1 VDDLRAVPITT
12 GAQIT
17 ALRML
22 RAVLAGGPVPVPDA
36 REMLPVLRAL
46 TEQAVGR
53 VIAETA
59 ATGIGMDEA
68 EAAIVTYIDGQLA
81 SLILGEGLAVPGG
94 EPWMPGEPPPP
105 WAQGDG
111 DER

>member
-17 ALRML
+17 ALRII
-22 RAVLAGGPVPVPDA
+22 RAVLAGEPAPVPSQTD
-36 REMLPVLRAL
+36 LLSVLHAL
-46 TEQAVGR
+46 AQQTAGTMTAQA
-53 VIAETA
+53 A
-59 ATGIGMDEA
+59 AAGIGTAEA
-68 EAAIVTYIDGQLA
+68 EAAAVAYLDNHLA

-111 DER
+111 GEP

>member
-12 GAQIT
+12 GVQIT

-53 VIAETA
+53 VTAETA
-59 ATGIGMDEA
+59 AEGIDIA
-68 EAAIVTYIDGQLA
+68 EAGAAVVAYLDNHLA

-94 EPWMPGEPPPP
+94 EPWTPGEPPPP

-111 DER
+111 DEP